1 MTTTPELK
9 RIRGG
14 DVAGYTRLVRLRI
27 NLIGP
32 PRLEVG
38 GRPSSLSGRKPWL
51 LVALLILSERPPS
64 RRELVERLWPEAE
77 DPLGAMRW
85 SLHQARR
92 ALGEA
97 ASIVERDGRLHIEAH
112 GNLAVDALEALSG
125 ALSPDAAEAI
135 PSPELLEGCDPDDA
149 PLADQWLILERARI
163 RSAVI
168 EAWRTSALTV
178 AAATPER
185 ALRLVE
191 RILAADP
198 FDDAAH
204 ELVIDLHLGRGDRRA
219 AEAHLAHVERRY
231 REELGSA
238 APDLLRRPFERERAT
253 MPAGALVS
261 YDVAAR
267 AILDLARARLDAGDY
282 AGAVEAARRAA
293 SDAARAD
300 DPALEAR
307 ALLTLASTLIHS
319 VRGRDHEAHGLLDR
333 ALQLA
338 TAAGDTA
345 LEAEVE
351 RERGWIAFLEADY
364 GAAEAILTRVLS
376 LAAAAG
382 NEAGMGRAL
391 TVIGASRSDRAEF
404 AGAERALDEAIERL
418 DRADDPRWAAF
429 ARSFRAR
436 AYLRSGRHDAA
447 LAEAAASV
455 AGTRATGWVSL
466 APWPMVVLGEA
477 QLTAGIGEE
486 AAATF
491 GEAFTLAEDIGD
503 PCWEAFAERG
513 LALGHLDGGRADEGR
528 RCLEDAL
535 GRCRRLSD
543 TYKWAEAVILVD
555 LIELDRGADPEH
567 LAAALRL
574 VQRGP
579 MPDLAARLAEA
590 VPA

>member
-1 MTTTPELK
+1 M
-9 RIRGG
+9 
-14 DVAGYTRLVRLRI
+14 
-27 NLIGP
+27 
-32 PRLEVG
+32 
-38 GRPSSLSGRKPWL
+38 L
-51 LVALLILSERPPS
+51 LALLALSERPPS
-64 RRELVERLWPEAE
+64 RRELVDRLWPEAE
-77 DPLGAMRW
+77 DPMGAMRW
-85 SLHQARR
+85 SLHQVRR
-92 ALGEA
+92 ALAKA
-97 ASIVERDGRLHIEAH
+97 ASIVERDGRLHLEAH
-112 GNLAVDALEALSG
+112 GELSVDAREALSG
-125 ALSPDAAEAI
+125 ALSPDAADAML
-135 PSPELLEGCDPDDA
+135 SHELLEGCDADDA
-149 PLADQWLILERARI
+149 PLTDQWLILERART

-178 AAATPER
+178 AAAAPDR

-191 RILAADP
+191 RILAVDP

-204 ELVIDLHLGRGDRRA
+204 ELVIDLHLARGDRRA
-219 AEAHLAHVERRY
+219 AEEHLAHVERRY
-231 REELGSA
+231 REELGI
-238 APDLLRRPFERERAT
+238 APPDVLRRPLERERASARAAT
-253 MPAGALVS
+253 LVS
-261 YDVAAR
+261 YEVAAR
-267 AILDLARARLDAGDY
+267 AVLDLARARLDAGDY
-282 AGAVEAARRAA
+282 AGAVEAARRSA
-293 SDAARAD
+293 SDAAKGD

-333 ALQLA
+333 SLQLA
-338 TAAGDTA
+338 TAAGDRA

-364 GAAEAILTRVLS
+364 GAAEAILTRVLTLS
-376 LAAAAG
+376 AAAG

-404 AGAERALDEAIERL
+404 AGAERALDEAVARL
-418 DRADDPRWAAF
+418 DRANDHRWAAF

-436 AYLRSGRHDAA
+436 VYLRSGRHDEA
-447 LAEAAASV
+447 LAEAATSV

-477 QLTAGIGEE
+477 QLAAGVADE
-486 AAATF
+486 ASATF

-513 LALGHLDGGRADEGR
+513 LALGHLDRGRADEAR
-528 RCLEDAL
+528 HCLEDAL

-555 LIELDRGADPEH
+555 LIELDRGAEPER
-567 LAAALRL
+567 LTAARRL

-579 MPDLAARLAEA
+579 MPDLADRLARA
-590 VPA
+590 IPA